1 MDTETMDIIN
11 VDPSLLSMRKPKVD
25 RDQPASSFA
34 KTRYSPDSLRLHVYM
49 YDVHVLKQT
58 FSEDRAFVYFK
69 AAPDIL
75 KKVAAI
81 DDWFVQTI
89 IRNRLEFF
97 SNARPLEENTLE
109 DYFARS
115 VIVSANG
122 TVIKMRV
129 KMDRMPDP
137 VPAGRHSFMLYLR
150 GVRFFKNHCY
160 TEWEM
165 LKCQVAMPP
174 FLKLEDDA
182 ADAVDAVDAVESV
195 DAVDS
200 VDAVEGK
207 REVRRDV
214 RETRVVRG
222 GDNGYVNGYAS
233 DDEIA
238 PDPEWLHDITEE
250 LSERAIKY
258 RDMYQSKLRL
268 AEGYVA
274 QLAECSKD
282 RRSDVA
288 CINAIAETLQELPC
302 T

>member
-1 MDTETMDIIN
+1 MDTETMDI
-11 VDPSLLSMRKPKVD
+11 VDVDQSLLNMRKPKVD

-34 KTRYSPDSLRLHVYM
+34 KTRYSPDNLRLHVYM

-58 FSEDRAFVYFK
+58 FADDKAFVYFK
-69 AAPDIL
+69 AAPDTL

-81 DDWFVQTI
+81 DDWFVHTI

-129 KMDRMPDP
+129 KMDRSTDP
-137 VPAGRHSFMLYLR
+137 LPVGRYSFMLYLR

-165 LKCQVAMPP
+165 LKCQKAQPP
-174 FLKLEDDA
+174 FLRLEDEDEQ
-182 ADAVDAVDAVESV
+182 V
-195 DAVDS
+195 
-200 VDAVEGK
+200 
-207 REVRRDV
+207 V
-214 RETRVVRG
+214 RETEKKRSSNNSN
-222 GDNGYVNGYAS
+222 DGYVS

-238 PDPEWLHDITEE
+238 PDPDSLREITEE
-250 LSERAIKY
+250 LAERATVF
-258 RDMYQSKLRL
+258 RDMYKTKLKL
-268 AEGYVA
+268 AEEYVD
-274 QLAECSKD
+274 QLTSAIAKK
-282 RRSDVA
+282 RHSDYA
-288 CINAIAETLQELPC
+288 CINAIADTLEELPC